1 MEKIF
6 CLEYEARL
14 KKKGTLM
21 KVIQYLICRKN
32 VSDVKKKK
40 PLKNATNIS
49 VYLIFFMLMTRAQC
63 NRIFLNS

>member
-14 KKKGTLM
+14 KKGTLM

-32 VSDVKKKK
+32 VSDVKKKET
-40 PLKNATNIS
+40 LKK
-49 VYLIFFMLMTRAQC
+49 C
-63 NRIFLNS
+63 NQH